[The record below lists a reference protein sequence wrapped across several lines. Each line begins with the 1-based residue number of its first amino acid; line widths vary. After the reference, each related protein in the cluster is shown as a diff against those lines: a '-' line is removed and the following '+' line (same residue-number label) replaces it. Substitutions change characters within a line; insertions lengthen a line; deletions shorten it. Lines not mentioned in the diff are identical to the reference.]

1 MMGYYKNEEATQAS
15 IKEGWFYTGD
25 IGKLI
30 DGTFLKIT
38 DRAKELF
45 KTSGGKYVAPQVIE
59 NKVKESKYIEQ
70 IAVIGNDRKFVS
82 ALIHPSKVN
91 FEKWATLKGLTIDF
105 GNDSWVEN
113 EWVNKKIDKI
123 LAEYNKEFNHVE
135 QIKKFKLLANEW
147 TIEGGELTPTLKI
160 KRKIIDSKYSETI
173 ETLYC

>member
-1 MMGYYKNEEATQAS
+1 M
-15 IKEGWFYTGD
+15 
-25 IGKLI
+25 
-30 DGTFLKIT
+30 
-38 DRAKELF
+38 
-45 KTSGGKYVAPQVIE
+45 
-59 NKVKESKYIEQ
+59 
-70 IAVIGNDRKFVS
+70 IGNDRKFVS